1 MKTVTPTTVLDYYD
15 GIQIFAA
22 QDATG
27 GHYIGTMV
35 GTEGDYGRYLVTGV
49 SPADLHLFR
58 CGEMDLRAL
67 LLASPTDE
75 RFITV
80 ATGKFS
86 DPLRLTAVEEPLEQT
101 AFLPEE
107 GFFLEE
113 EAIEDTP
120 VSEAEAGNQTATP
133 PAVLAGDVSLSEI
146 TRDLQSQ
153 TSQSVSTQPQR
164 MDTSLTVLKNAV
176 KSVQSDFQQ
185 DVAAYPQFELQTAG
199 AILNEL
205 GAVAKLIT
213 EVMRDVERPIGTS
226 DAANPSTT
234 GLKAGN
240 IKSIKDA
247 HGQTS
252 DAQYQDAKEQA
263 RQKDKSFT
271 RDKVRTANP
280 AAPPKAP
287 RKTPRRTNDQQLLS
301 ENAKLQQQ
309 VDQLTARVS
318 TLENILKARQI
329 PLPM

>member
-35 GTEGDYGRYLVTGV
+35 GTEGDHGRYLITGV

-113 EAIEDTP
+113 EPEQE
-120 VSEAEAGNQTATP
+120 SWTATA
-133 PAVLAGDVSLSEI
+133 PA
-146 TRDLQSQ
+146 
-153 TSQSVSTQPQR
+153 
-164 MDTSLTVLKNAV
+164 
-176 KSVQSDFQQ
+176 
-185 DVAAYPQFELQTAG
+185 TA
-199 AILNEL
+199 
-205 GAVAKLIT
+205 
-213 EVMRDVERPIGTS
+213 
-226 DAANPSTT
+226 TT
-234 GLKAGN
+234 
-240 IKSIKDA
+240 
-247 HGQTS
+247 
-252 DAQYQDAKEQA
+252 
-263 RQKDKSFT
+263 
-271 RDKVRTANP
+271 
-280 AAPPKAP
+280 AAPA
-287 RKTPRRTNDQQLLS
+287 RRCG
-301 ENAKLQQQ
+301 
-309 VDQLTARVS
+309 
-318 TLENILKARQI
+318 
-329 PLPM
+329 P

>member
-27 GHYIGTMV
+27 GQYIGTMV

-120 VSEAEAGNQTATP
+120 VSEAEAGNQTATA
-133 PAVLAGDVSLSEI
+133 PAPLAGDVSLSEI

-164 MDTSLTVLKNAV
+164 MDTSLTALKNAV
-176 KSVQSDFQQ
+176 KNVQSDFQQ
-185 DVAAYPQFELQTAG
+185 DIAAYPEFELKTAG
-199 AILNEL
+199 AIFNEL
-205 GAVAKLIT
+205 GAVDKLIT
-213 EVMRDVERPIGTS
+213 EVRRDVERPIGTS

-234 GLKAGN
+234 GLEAGN
-240 IKSIKDA
+240 IKRIKDA

-252 DAQYQDAKEQA
+252 DAQYQDAKGQA
-263 RQKDKSFT
+263 RQDDEPLT
-271 RDKVRTANP
+271 RDRVRTANP
-280 AAPPKAP
+280 AASP
-287 RKTPRRTNDQQLLS
+287 KTPRPANAKQLRS
-301 ENAKLQQQ
+301 ENTKLQQQ

-318 TLENILKARQI
+318 TLENTLKEHQI
-329 PLPM
+329 PLPV

>member
-1 MKTVTPTTVLDYYD
+1 MAEAASALTAGLRWAIMGASWIGATMKTVTPTTVLDYYD

-35 GTEGDYGRYLVTGV
+35 GTEGGYWRYLITGV

-133 PAVLAGDVSLSEI
+133 PAPWAGDKVPLSEI
-146 TRDLQSQ
+146 ARDLQAQ
-153 TSQSVSTQPQR
+153 ISQSLYVDTDQQGQHYIATPFAFDDGDEPVVALIEDGSNQALLSDLGNTFFRMSYESRPDPGEVSRILADAGISQHNGELTKPLRQGQYAEAVLGFVHALLKIDK
-164 MDTSLTVLKNAV
+164 MSTSH
-176 KSVQSDFQQ
+176 KSP
-185 DVAAYPQFELQTAG
+185 AYDP
-199 AILNEL
+199 
-205 GAVAKLIT
+205 
-213 EVMRDVERPIGTS
+213 
-226 DAANPSTT
+226 
-234 GLKAGN
+234 
-240 IKSIKDA
+240 
-247 HGQTS
+247 
-252 DAQYQDAKEQA
+252 
-263 RQKDKSFT
+263 
-271 RDKVRTANP
+271 P
-280 AAPPKAP
+280 AAPGNSHC
-287 RKTPRRTNDQQLLS
+287 RGDL
-301 ENAKLQQQ
+301 KL
-309 VDQLTARVS
+309 
-318 TLENILKARQI
+318 
-329 PLPM
+329 

>member
-35 GTEGDYGRYLVTGV
+35 GTEGGYWRYLITGV

-101 AFLPEE
+101 AFLPKE

-120 VSEAEAGNQTATP
+120 VSEAEAGNQRLRCQCRWQGTCHYPKLPATCNRKSP
-133 PAVLAGDVSLSEI
+133 NPCVLRPTTGAALH
-146 TRDLQSQ
+146 R
-153 TSQSVSTQPQR
+153 
-164 MDTSLTVLKNAV
+164 NAV
-176 KSVQSDFQQ
+176 CFRRRRPARHCLVAGGRRLGTVRPWQLPVSAQSS
-185 DVAAYPQFELQTAG
+185 A
-199 AILNEL
+199 
-205 GAVAKLIT
+205 
-213 EVMRDVERPIGTS
+213 ER
-226 DAANPSTT
+226 
-234 GLKAGN
+234 
-240 IKSIKDA
+240 
-247 HGQTS
+247 
-252 DAQYQDAKEQA
+252 
-263 RQKDKSFT
+263 
-271 RDKVRTANP
+271 
-280 AAPPKAP
+280 
-287 RKTPRRTNDQQLLS
+287 RR
-301 ENAKLQQQ
+301 
-309 VDQLTARVS
+309 
-318 TLENILKARQI
+318 I
-329 PLPM
+329 